1 MIKKIR
7 LFESCAI
14 SLGMLGFII
23 FSGFGI
29 SYAATLTTVCNDSN
43 ITAGSGVS
51 DSAFC
56 KDKSTTDPVIGTLNL
71 VTNLITGIAGFVAV
85 VMIIISGFKMVSSS
99 GNPEKISQARTTIIY
114 SLVGLLLIA
123 LARTIILFIVRKM
136 K

>member
-85 VMIIISGFKMVSSS
+85 VMIIISGFKMVFFLWKSRENFPGQNYDHIFFS
-99 GNPEKISQARTTIIY
+99 RTASNCPGEDNNIIY
-114 SLVGLLLIA
+114 S
-123 LARTIILFIVRKM
+123 
-136 K
+136 